1 MKKQTEAEI
10 TRAIRALLKAFNIFH
25 WKQLG
30 TLGMPQGISDII
42 GIYRGRFLAI
52 EVKRPGNKLS
62 DKQAQFLR
70 SVSASGGIAMVAYSV
85 DDVINDLGLKD
96 KLLC

>member
-30 TLGMPQGISDII
+30 TLGMPKGISDII
-42 GIYRGRFLAI
+42 GIHRGRFLAI

-62 DKQAQFLR
+62 DRQARFLR
-70 SVSASGGIAMVAYSV
+70 SVSDAGGIALVAYSV
-85 DDVINDLGLKD
+85 DDVIDGLGLRK
-96 KLLC
+96 KVLF